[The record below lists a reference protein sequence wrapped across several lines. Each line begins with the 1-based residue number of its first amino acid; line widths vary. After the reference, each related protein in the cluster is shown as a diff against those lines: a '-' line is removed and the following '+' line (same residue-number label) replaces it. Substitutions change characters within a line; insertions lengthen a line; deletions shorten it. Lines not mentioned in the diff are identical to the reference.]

1 MENCEYFYINL
12 VKAGGIQMIT
22 TKSTVEQFKEL
33 DEKITHLSTVS
44 ALVGWDQKVMAP
56 KKGRMLFSKAYST
69 LETEIFKLMISKEMG
84 DYLSEL
90 TKNQDCF
97 DGVTKA
103 RIRVRKVFYDKYK
116 AIPSELYQEYST
128 LTSDA
133 NQIWEEARANN
144 DFNHFLP
151 YLERIIEM
159 KKRFTELYGYTS
171 HPYDAL
177 LDEFEPGLTVGK
189 LDPIFAELRK
199 VSVELLKRIQSSS
212 TKISDGIFEKS
223 YNVANQKEFNQ
234 YMLPIIGFDMEAGR
248 LDETTHPFAQSMNTG
263 DVRITTRYLEQNV
276 RSAIFGTIHEA
287 GHGIYD
293 QNINRDFE
301 GTVLRNGSSFGIH
314 ESQSRFL
321 ENMVGRSK
329 EFWKYFYPTL
339 QSYFTSQL
347 GDVKV
352 DEFYKAINVVKPSF
366 IRVEA
371 DELTYNLHIMVRYEI
386 EKGLIAGEFKAKDLP
401 AIWNSKME
409 EYLGIIPN
417 NDSEGI
423 LQDVH
428 WSFGGIG
435 YFPSYTLGNLYAAQ
449 ILNKIEK
456 EMPDFYKNIE
466 SGRFDLIKNWLAS
479 KIHHYGNLLTP
490 NELIVQVTGE
500 ELNVKYLADYLI
512 AKYSQ
517 IYEL

>member
-1 MENCEYFYINL
+1 
-12 VKAGGIQMIT
+12 MIT
-22 TKSTVEQFKEL
+22 TKSTLEQFKEL

-84 DYLSEL
+84 DYLTEL
-90 TKNQDCF
+90 TSNKENF
-97 DGVTKA
+97 DDVTNA
-103 RIRVRKVFYDKYK
+103 RIRERKIFYDKFK
-116 AIPSELYQEYST
+116 TIPTDLYQVYTT

-133 NQIWEEARANN
+133 NHIWEEARANN

-159 KKRFTELYGYTS
+159 KKKFAELYGYNS

-177 LDEFEPGLTVGK
+177 LDEFEPGLTVEK
-189 LDPIFAELRK
+189 LDPLFAELRK
-199 VSVELLKRIQSSS
+199 VSVELLKRIQHSS
-212 TKISDGIFEKS
+212 TKTPDEIFNKTYSIEK
-223 YNVANQKEFNQ
+223 QKEFNK
-234 YMLPIIGFDMEAGR
+234 YMLPIIGFDMDAGR
-248 LDETTHPFAQSMNTG
+248 LDETIHPFAQSMNTG
-263 DVRITTRYLEQNV
+263 DVRITTRYLEHNV

-293 QNINRDFE
+293 QNINKDFE
-301 GTVLRNGSSFGIH
+301 GTVLRNGTSFGIH

-339 QSYFTSQL
+339 QRYFTDQL
-347 GDVKV
+347 GEITLD
-352 DEFYKAINVVKPSF
+352 DFYKAINTVKPTF

-386 EKGLIAGEFKAKDLP
+386 EKGLIAGEFLAKDLP
-401 AIWNSKME
+401 KIWNEKME
-409 EYLGIIPN
+409 EYLGIIPK
-417 NDSEGI
+417 NDSEGV

-428 WSFGGIG
+428 WSFGGLG

-449 ILNKIEK
+449 ILNTIEQ
-456 EMPDFYKNIE
+456 EMPDFYQNIE
-466 SGRFDLIKNWLAS
+466 SGRFDLIKNWLTS
-479 KIHHYGNLLTP
+479 KIHQYGSLISP
-490 NELIVQVTGE
+490 NELIVKVTGE
-500 ELNVKYLADYLI
+500 ELNAKYMADYLI
-512 AKYSQ
+512 AKYSK
-517 IYEL
+517 IYDL

>member
-1 MENCEYFYINL
+1 
-12 VKAGGIQMIT
+12 MIT
-22 TKSTVEQFKEL
+22 IKSTLKQFKEL

-56 KKGRMLFSKAYST
+56 KKGRLLFSKAYST

-84 DYLSEL
+84 DYLADL
-90 TKNQDCF
+90 TSYRDKF
-97 DGVTKA
+97 DDVTNA
-103 RIRVRKVFYDKYK
+103 RIRERKVFYEKYK

-133 NQIWEEARANN
+133 NHIWEEARANN

-159 KKRFTELYGYTS
+159 KKKFTELYGYTS

-177 LDEFEPGLTVGK
+177 LDEFEPGLTVEK
-189 LDPIFAELRK
+189 LDSLFAELRK
-199 VSVELLKRIQSSS
+199 VSVDLLKRIQNSS
-212 TKISDGIFEKS
+212 TQIPDEIFEKS
-223 YNVANQKEFNQ
+223 YNVEKQKEFNQ

-248 LDETTHPFAQSMNTG
+248 LDETIHPFAQFMNTG

-293 QNINRDFE
+293 QNINKDFE
-301 GTVLRNGSSFGIH
+301 GTVLRNGTSFGIH
-314 ESQSRFL
+314 ESQSRFF

-339 QSYFTSQL
+339 QNYFPSQL
-347 GDVKV
+347 AEVNV
-352 DEFYKAINVVKPSF
+352 DEFYKAINVVKPTF

-386 EKGLIAGEFKAKDLP
+386 EKGLIAGELKAKDLP

-409 EYLGIIPN
+409 EYLGIIPK
-417 NDSEGI
+417 NDTEGV

-428 WSFGGIG
+428 WSFGGLG

-449 ILNKIEK
+449 ILKTIE
-456 EMPDFYKNIE
+456 EEVPDFYKNIE
-466 SGRFDLIKNWLAS
+466 SGRFDLIKNWLNS
-479 KIHHYGNLLTP
+479 KIHHFGSLISP
-490 NELIVQVTGE
+490 NELIVKVTGE
-500 ELNVKYLADYLI
+500 ELNAKYLADYLI